1 MTPTPVLELVRLEE
15 DLPRLADAY
24 RRATPFPHVVLDDV
38 LPAPVAARAAEEHA
52 AVPDRAWRAYVHLNE
67 RKYAHNDPTAWG
79 PSLRAVADQLNH
91 PDFLGF
97 LERLTGIEGLLPD
110 PDLDGAG
117 LHRIPRGGFLNVHA
131 DFTAHHRDPGLRR
144 RVNLLLFLNPGWDPA
159 WGGAL
164 ELWSRDMQR
173 CGASIE
179 PRANRIVVFST
190 DESAYHGHPEPL
202 RCPPEVQR
210 RSLALYYFT
219 AEPSVDV
226 RATTYRARP
235 GDGVKGIGIYLDTKV
250 LRAYDRLKR
259 RLRLRD
265 DVASRWSAR
274 LLRRRRH

>member
-1 MTPTPVLELVRLEE
+1 MNLTPVLELARLEA
-15 DLPRLADAY
+15 DLPRLAEAY
-24 RRATPFPHVVLDDV
+24 RTALPFPHIVLDDV
-38 LPAPVAARAAEEHA
+38 LPAAVAASAAEEHA
-52 AVPDRAWRAYVHLNE
+52 RLPDGAWRAYVHLNE

-79 PSLRAVADQLNH
+79 PTLQALAEQLNH
-91 PDFLGF
+91 PDVVGF

-117 LHRIPRGGFLNVHA
+117 LHRSQRGGFLNVHA
-131 DFTAHHRDPGLRR
+131 DFTAHHRHPGLRR
-144 RVNLLLFLNPGWDPA
+144 RVNLLLFLNEGWDPA

-164 ELWSRDMQR
+164 ELWSPDMQR
-173 CGASIE
+173 CDASIDM
-179 PRANRIVVFST
+179 RGNRIVVFST
-190 DESAYHGHPEPL
+190 NETAYHGHPEPL

-219 AEPSVDV
+219 AEDAVDV
-226 RATTYRARP
+226 RATTYRSRP
-235 GDGVKGIGIYLDTKV
+235 GDGWRGIGIYLDTKA

-274 LLRRRRH
+274 LLRRR